1 MGKVKFGL
9 SNVHYAIVTE
19 TTDASTGE
27 VTSTYGT
34 VKAWPGAVSINMDP
48 QGDNTPFHADN
59 GVYYTTDTNNGYAGD
74 FESAEVPEDV
84 ETGVYGQTKDA
95 TSGMVVE
102 KADDVK
108 KYIALLFE
116 FDGDPSKRR
125 FCFYRCRLQRH
136 SIASQTTSD
145 TTTVGTDT
153 VNIAATP
160 RPDDKVVK
168 SFADESAA
176 AYANWYNAVPAVA

>member
-9 SNVHYAIVTE
+9 SNVHYAVVTE
-19 TTDASTGE
+19 TTNASTGE

-34 VKAWPGAVSINMDP
+34 VKPWKGSVSINLDP

-74 FESAEVPEDV
+74 YESAEVPEDV
-84 ETGVYGQTKDA
+84 EISVYGQAKDA
-95 TSGMVVE
+95 TSGVVVE
-102 KADDVK
+102 KSDDTK

-125 FCFYRCRLQRH
+125 YCFYRCRLQRH
-136 SIASQTTSD
+136 SIASQTTTD

-153 VNIAATP
+153 VSITVTP
-160 RPDDKVVK
+160 RPDDNVVK
-168 SFADESAA
+168 GYVDQGAA
-176 AYANWYNAVPAVA
+176 AYDDWYDEVPEV